1 MPSDIIKLCSTI
13 LSIPIIVGGGVSS
26 KEDARSFVEAGA
38 DIIVM
43 GTFLENH
50 ILKDNGN
57 SLKAIID
64 EIKESSKNR
73 KKNYSLK

>member
-1 MPSDIIKLCSTI
+1 MNHIEMCSKVLNT
-13 LSIPIIVGGGVSS
+13 PIIVGGGVEN

-50 ILKDNGN
+50 IMKDNGA
-57 SLKAIID
+57 SLKLVID
-64 EIKESSKNR
+64 EIKEAGQCQSKNFSV
-73 KKNYSLK
+73 K